1 MSMLIRLSDVID
13 SKVQKEKEL
22 EFYQRELQKL
32 NQKMAILR
40 EEITVTNIII
50 DLVRSEKVR
59 DFKKEFEKKQKNP
72 STWGYMLGSFIGISI
87 EQTEVDRRL
96 TAAVRQSK
104 HGFL

>member
-59 DFKKEFEKKQKNP
+59 DFKKCLTSGP
-72 STWGYMLGSFIGISI
+72 LG
-87 EQTEVDRRL
+87 
-96 TAAVRQSK
+96 QSC
-104 HGFL
+104 

>member
-1 MSMLIRLSDVID
+1 MSILIRLSDVID

-32 NQKMAILR
+32 YQKMAVLR

-59 DFKKEFEKKQKNP
+59 DFKKEFEQK
-72 STWGYMLGSFIGISI
+72 
-87 EQTEVDRRL
+87 
-96 TAAVRQSK
+96 
-104 HGFL
+104 

>member
-32 NQKMAILR
+32 NQKMAVLR

-59 DFKKEFEKKQKNP
+59 DFKQEFEQK
-72 STWGYMLGSFIGISI
+72 
-87 EQTEVDRRL
+87 
-96 TAAVRQSK
+96 
-104 HGFL
+104 

>member
-40 EEITVTNIII
+40 EEIIVTNIII

-59 DFKKEFEKKQKNP
+59 DFKKEFEQK
-72 STWGYMLGSFIGISI
+72 
-87 EQTEVDRRL
+87 
-96 TAAVRQSK
+96 
-104 HGFL
+104 

>member
-32 NQKMAILR
+32 NQKMAVLR

-59 DFKKEFEKKQKNP
+59 DFKKEFEQK
-72 STWGYMLGSFIGISI
+72 
-87 EQTEVDRRL
+87 
-96 TAAVRQSK
+96 
-104 HGFL
+104 

>member
-22 EFYQRELQKL
+22 EFYQRELQKI

-59 DFKKEFEKKQKNP
+59 DFKKEFEQK
-72 STWGYMLGSFIGISI
+72 
-87 EQTEVDRRL
+87 
-96 TAAVRQSK
+96 
-104 HGFL
+104 

>member
-22 EFYQRELQKL
+22 EFYQREVQKL
-32 NQKMAILR
+32 NQKMAVLR

-59 DFKKEFEKKQKNP
+59 DFKKEFEQK
-72 STWGYMLGSFIGISI
+72 
-87 EQTEVDRRL
+87 
-96 TAAVRQSK
+96 
-104 HGFL
+104 

>member
-32 NQKMAILR
+32 NQKMAVLR

-59 DFKKEFEKKQKNP
+59 EFKKEFEQK
-72 STWGYMLGSFIGISI
+72 
-87 EQTEVDRRL
+87 
-96 TAAVRQSK
+96 
-104 HGFL
+104 

>member
-1 MSMLIRLSDVID
+1 VSILIRLSDVID

-32 NQKMAILR
+32 NQKMAVLR

-59 DFKKEFEKKQKNP
+59 DFKKEFEQK
-72 STWGYMLGSFIGISI
+72 
-87 EQTEVDRRL
+87 
-96 TAAVRQSK
+96 
-104 HGFL
+104 

>member
-1 MSMLIRLSDVID
+1 MSILIRLSDVID

-32 NQKMAILR
+32 NQKMAVLR

-59 DFKKEFEKKQKNP
+59 DFKKEFEQK
-72 STWGYMLGSFIGISI
+72 
-87 EQTEVDRRL
+87 
-96 TAAVRQSK
+96 
-104 HGFL
+104 

>member
-1 MSMLIRLSDVID
+1 MLIRLSDVID

-59 DFKKEFEKKQKNP
+59 DFKKEFKQ
-72 STWGYMLGSFIGISI
+72 
-87 EQTEVDRRL
+87 R
-96 TAAVRQSK
+96 
-104 HGFL
+104 

>member
-1 MSMLIRLSDVID
+1 MLIRLSDVID

-59 DFKKEFEKKQKNP
+59 DFKKEFEQK
-72 STWGYMLGSFIGISI
+72 
-87 EQTEVDRRL
+87 
-96 TAAVRQSK
+96 
-104 HGFL
+104 

>member
-40 EEITVTNIII
+40 EEIIVTNIII

-59 DFKKEFEKKQKNP
+59 DFKKEFEQNRKTP
-72 STWGYMLGSFIGISI
+72 APGGICWGL
-87 EQTEVDRRL
+87 L
-96 TAAVRQSK
+96 
-104 HGFL
+104 

>member
-1 MSMLIRLSDVID
+1 MSILIRLSDVID

-32 NQKMAILR
+32 NQKMAVLR

-59 DFKKEFEKKQKNP
+59 DFKKR
-72 STWGYMLGSFIGISI
+72 I
-87 EQTEVDRRL
+87 
-96 TAAVRQSK
+96 
-104 HGFL
+104 

>member
-13 SKVQKEKEL
+13 SKVQKEKEF

-32 NQKMAILR
+32 NQKMAVLR

-59 DFKKEFEKKQKNP
+59 DFKKEFEQK
-72 STWGYMLGSFIGISI
+72 
-87 EQTEVDRRL
+87 
-96 TAAVRQSK
+96 
-104 HGFL
+104 

>member
-1 MSMLIRLSDVID
+1 MSMLVRLSDVID

-50 DLVRSEKVR
+50 DLVSSEKVR
-59 DFKKEFEKKQKNP
+59 DFKKEFEQK
-72 STWGYMLGSFIGISI
+72 
-87 EQTEVDRRL
+87 
-96 TAAVRQSK
+96 
-104 HGFL
+104 

>member
-1 MSMLIRLSDVID
+1 MSMLVRLSDVID

-32 NQKMAILR
+32 NQKMAVLR

-59 DFKKEFEKKQKNP
+59 DFKKEFEQK
-72 STWGYMLGSFIGISI
+72 
-87 EQTEVDRRL
+87 
-96 TAAVRQSK
+96 
-104 HGFL
+104 

>member
-1 MSMLIRLSDVID
+1 MSILIRLSDVVD

-32 NQKMAILR
+32 NQKMAVLR

-59 DFKKEFEKKQKNP
+59 DFKKEFEQK
-72 STWGYMLGSFIGISI
+72 
-87 EQTEVDRRL
+87 
-96 TAAVRQSK
+96 
-104 HGFL
+104 

>member
-22 EFYQRELQKL
+22 ELYQRELQKL

-59 DFKKEFEKKQKNP
+59 DFKKEFEQK
-72 STWGYMLGSFIGISI
+72 
-87 EQTEVDRRL
+87 
-96 TAAVRQSK
+96 
-104 HGFL
+104 

>member
-1 MSMLIRLSDVID
+1 VSVLIRLSDVID

-32 NQKMAILR
+32 NQKMAVLR

-59 DFKKEFEKKQKNP
+59 DFKKEFEQK
-72 STWGYMLGSFIGISI
+72 
-87 EQTEVDRRL
+87 
-96 TAAVRQSK
+96 
-104 HGFL
+104 

>member
-1 MSMLIRLSDVID
+1 MSILVRLSDVID

-32 NQKMAILR
+32 NQKMAVLR

-59 DFKKEFEKKQKNP
+59 DFKKEFEQK
-72 STWGYMLGSFIGISI
+72 
-87 EQTEVDRRL
+87 
-96 TAAVRQSK
+96 
-104 HGFL
+104 

>member
-22 EFYQRELQKL
+22 ESYQRELQKL

-59 DFKKEFEKKQKNP
+59 DFKKEFEQK
-72 STWGYMLGSFIGISI
+72 
-87 EQTEVDRRL
+87 
-96 TAAVRQSK
+96 
-104 HGFL
+104 

>member
-22 EFYQRELQKL
+22 EFYQRDLQKL

-59 DFKKEFEKKQKNP
+59 DFKKEFEQK
-72 STWGYMLGSFIGISI
+72 
-87 EQTEVDRRL
+87 
-96 TAAVRQSK
+96 
-104 HGFL
+104 

>member
-50 DLVRSEKVR
+50 DLVRSKKVR
-59 DFKKEFEKKQKNP
+59 DFKKEFEQK
-72 STWGYMLGSFIGISI
+72 
-87 EQTEVDRRL
+87 
-96 TAAVRQSK
+96 
-104 HGFL
+104 

>member
-13 SKVQKEKEL
+13 SKVQQEKEL

-59 DFKKEFEKKQKNP
+59 DFKKEFEQK
-72 STWGYMLGSFIGISI
+72 
-87 EQTEVDRRL
+87 
-96 TAAVRQSK
+96 
-104 HGFL
+104 

>member
-1 MSMLIRLSDVID
+1 MSILIRLSDVVD

-32 NQKMAILR
+32 NQKMAVLR

-59 DFKKEFEKKQKNP
+59 DFKKEFERK
-72 STWGYMLGSFIGISI
+72 
-87 EQTEVDRRL
+87 
-96 TAAVRQSK
+96 
-104 HGFL
+104 

>member
-1 MSMLIRLSDVID
+1 MSMLVRLSDVID

-59 DFKKEFEKKQKNP
+59 DFKKEFEQK
-72 STWGYMLGSFIGISI
+72 
-87 EQTEVDRRL
+87 
-96 TAAVRQSK
+96 
-104 HGFL
+104 

>member
-22 EFYQRELQKL
+22 EFYQRKLQKL
-32 NQKMAILR
+32 NQKMAVLR

-59 DFKKEFEKKQKNP
+59 DFKKEFEQK
-72 STWGYMLGSFIGISI
+72 
-87 EQTEVDRRL
+87 
-96 TAAVRQSK
+96 
-104 HGFL
+104 

>member
-1 MSMLIRLSDVID
+1 MSMLVRLSDVID

-32 NQKMAILR
+32 NQKMAVLR

-59 DFKKEFEKKQKNP
+59 DFKKEFKQK
-72 STWGYMLGSFIGISI
+72 
-87 EQTEVDRRL
+87 
-96 TAAVRQSK
+96 
-104 HGFL
+104 

>member
-1 MSMLIRLSDVID
+1 VSILIRLSDVID

-32 NQKMAILR
+32 NQKMAVLR

-59 DFKKEFEKKQKNP
+59 DFIKEFEQK
-72 STWGYMLGSFIGISI
+72 
-87 EQTEVDRRL
+87 
-96 TAAVRQSK
+96 
-104 HGFL
+104 

>member
-1 MSMLIRLSDVID
+1 MSMLIRLSDAID

-32 NQKMAILR
+32 NQKMAVLR

-59 DFKKEFEKKQKNP
+59 DFKKEFEQK
-72 STWGYMLGSFIGISI
+72 
-87 EQTEVDRRL
+87 
-96 TAAVRQSK
+96 
-104 HGFL
+104 